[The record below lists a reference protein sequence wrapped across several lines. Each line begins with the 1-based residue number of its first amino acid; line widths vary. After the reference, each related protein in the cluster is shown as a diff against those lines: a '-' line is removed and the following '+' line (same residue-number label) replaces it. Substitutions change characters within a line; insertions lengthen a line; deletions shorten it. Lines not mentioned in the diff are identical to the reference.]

1 MDSSK
6 KYLGAENPE
15 KRQSA
20 RLDTYRRISVK
31 DLKSGLIHKVTML
44 NHSKTGMYFETDSFL
59 QPGTRVY
66 IGIENSSQLEFI
78 DEFECKMVEIA
89 WRKKLK
95 KSLYNYGYGVKLF
108 LPDKAIEQK
117 CEKQRKAVDKR
128 KHPRKPFSNSVLYVA
143 ANQILS
149 GLSKNISA
157 SGIFIESKTRL
168 KVGQTVVLYINFQNR
183 KRVKI
188 KCRVIR
194 TDHQGFGAKFLKKL

>member
-1 MDSSK
+1 MDPSK
-6 KYLGAENPE
+6 KHLGAENPE

-59 QPGTRVY
+59 QPGARIYLV
-66 IGIENSSQLEFI
+66 IENSSQVESI
-78 DEFECKMVEIA
+78 DEFECKLAEIA
-89 WRKKLK
+89 WRKKLE

-117 CEKQRKAVDKR
+117 CEKQRKGVDQR

-143 ANQILS
+143 DSQIFE

-157 SGIFIESKTRL
+157 SGIFIETEKRL
-168 KVGQTVVLYINFQNR
+168 KVGQTLVLSINFKNG
-183 KRVKI
+183 KSVKM
-188 KCRVIR
+188 KCKVIW
-194 TDHQGFGAKFLKKL
+194 TNHQGFGVKFLKKL

>member
-1 MDSSK
+1 MDLSEQH
-6 KYLGAENPE
+6 LGAENPE

-20 RLDTYRRISVK
+20 RLDDYRPISVK
-31 DLKSGLIHKVTML
+31 DLNVGLIHKATML
-44 NHSKTGMYFETDSFL
+44 NYSKTGMYFETDSFL
-59 QPGTRVY
+59 KPGTEIY
-66 IGIENSSQLEFI
+66 LGIENSSQVEFI
-78 DEFECKMVEIA
+78 DEFECKLAEIT

-95 KSLYNYGYGVKLF
+95 KSFYNFGYGVKF
-108 LPDKAIEQK
+108 FDADKAVEPK
-117 CEKQRKAVDKR
+117 CKNQREGVDHR
-128 KHPRKPFSNSVLYVA
+128 KHPRKPFSNSVLHVA
-143 ANQILS
+143 DNQILK